1 MLLRDLTHDIL
12 PPRVALLSDDVM
24 LMAMP
29 HGVGGAAAVPPGVAP
44 PYGTVAVHGAAGPFR
59 IAAMRLPADAR
70 GGELLGIG
78 ATQGSPEFVA
88 ATPGADALDLADDL
102 DPASCR
108 RLLGFLLGFCRTAF
122 GLAADAGFADTCI
135 QLARLCARNAGTA
148 EPLAHATPAWMVL
161 GGMQAPP
168 DAALYVLGA
177 GRVRHSAAP
186 AMGGNAGANPSGLQL
201 IEPVRHG
208 DLLLAL
214 CDQPLLWTVGRTAMA
229 LPDLLRGAARGP
241 AAALR
246 TACLRA
252 FAPAGGVAAALLRE
266 AQMLAPAAPR
276 RHDDPA
282 RPLGAA
288 LELALPDGAGGL
300 FLRGW
305 LRDPMQ
311 LVSGAELRTPAG
323 GTSVG
328 MGQLHRFR
336 RPDVASHYAKAAF
349 LVPEQLTGFV
359 AHVADP
365 ANGTCP
371 QPTLALRMRSGNTVE
386 VTAPLRQ
393 MQPSAARDAVL
404 SSVPPD
410 AVTPAMLDACLAP
423 AAAALHRQALA
434 VRGAVDAVQIGA
446 KVRQPTVSILVPLYR
461 NLDFL
466 RFQVA
471 ALAADPDCR
480 RAELIYVLD
489 SPEQRVELEF
499 LLRGLHSLHAL
510 SFTMAVMPGNHGF
523 AAASNAAAALACAP
537 LLLLLNSDVVPA
549 RPGWLAAMRGALAVP
564 GIGAAGPKLLFD
576 NGSIQHAGLFFER
589 DADGMWFNAHYH
601 KGMPRQWPAA
611 QRRRRVP
618 GVTGAA
624 LLVRRPLFEAVGGL
638 SEDYII
644 GDFEDSDLCLRLQSA
659 GAGITYVPEAELYH
673 FERRSIRLHKGYS
686 DTLASLYNRRLHHRR
701 WEHDIAALMAR
712 RAHRAAA

>member
-12 PPRVALLSDDVM
+12 PPRVALLSGDVM
-24 LMAMP
+24 LMAVPQEMG
-29 HGVGGAAAVPPGVAP
+29 GVAAAPPGVAP

-70 GGELLGIG
+70 GGELLGVG
-78 ATQGSPEFVA
+78 ATQESPEFIA
-88 ATPGADALDLADDL
+88 ATPGADALDLAEEL

-122 GLAADAGFADTCI
+122 GLTADAGFADTCI
-135 QLARLCARNAGTA
+135 RLARLCARDAGPA
-148 EPLAHATPAWMVL
+148 EPLAHATPAWTVL
-161 GGMQAPP
+161 GGVQAPR

-177 GRVRHSAAP
+177 DRVRHSAAP
-186 AMGGNAGANPSGLQL
+186 AMGGNPGTNPSGFQL
-201 IEPVRHG
+201 IEPVHGG

-214 CDQPLLWTVGRTAMA
+214 CDQPLLWTVGRAA
-229 LPDLLRGAARGP
+229 IGLPDLLRGGARGP

-246 TACLRA
+246 AACLRA
-252 FAPAGGVAAALLRE
+252 FAPAGGVATALLRE

-311 LVSGAELRTPAG
+311 MVSGAELRTPVGAAP
-323 GTSVG
+323 VG
-328 MGQLHRFR
+328 MNLLHRFR

-349 LVPEQLTGFV
+349 SVPEQLTGFV

-365 ANGTCP
+365 AAGTCP
-371 QPTLALRMRSGNTVE
+371 QPTLALRLRSGNTVE

-393 MQPSAARDAVL
+393 MPPAAARDAVL
-404 SSVPPD
+404 SCVPPD
-410 AVTPAMLDACLAP
+410 AVTPGMLDACLAP
-423 AAAALHRQALA
+423 AAAALHRQAMA

-471 ALAADPDCR
+471 ALAADPECR

-489 SPEQRVELEF
+489 SPEQRAELEF

-510 SFTMAVMPGNHGF
+510 SFTMAVMPGNRGF
-523 AAASNAAAALACAP
+523 AAASNAAAALARAP

-549 RPGWLAAMRGALAVP
+549 RPGWLAAMRAAVALS

-576 NGSIQHAGLFFER
+576 DGSIQHAGLFFER
-589 DADGMWFNAHYH
+589 DADGMWYNAHYH
-601 KGMPRQWPAA
+601 KGMPRHWPAA

-624 LLVRRPLFEAVGGL
+624 LLIRRPLFEAAGGL

-644 GDFEDSDLCLRLQSA
+644 GDFEDSDLCLRLQAA
-659 GAGITYVPEAELYH
+659 GAGIAYVPEAELYH
-673 FERRSIRLHKGYS
+673 FERRSIQLHKGYS
-686 DTLASLYNRRLHHRR
+686 ETLASLYNRRLHHRR
-701 WEHDIAALMAR
+701 WDGAIAALMAR

>member
-12 PPRVALLSDDVM
+12 PPRVALLSGDVM
-24 LMAMP
+24 LMAVP
-29 HGVGGAAAVPPGVAP
+29 HEAGGAAAAPPGVTP

-78 ATQGSPEFVA
+78 ATQESPEFIA
-88 ATPGADALDLADDL
+88 ATPGADALDLAEEL

-122 GLAADAGFADTCI
+122 GLAADAEFADACI
-135 QLARLCARNAGTA
+135 RLARLCARNAGPA
-148 EPLAHATPAWMVL
+148 EPLAHATPAWTVL
-161 GGMQAPP
+161 GGVQAPR

-177 GRVRHSAAP
+177 DRVRHSGAP
-186 AMGGNAGANPSGLQL
+186 AMGGNPEVNPSGFQL
-201 IEPVRHG
+201 IEPVRGG

-214 CDQPLLWTVGRTAMA
+214 CDQPLLWTVGRAAMG
-229 LPDLLRGAARGP
+229 LPDLLRGGARGP
-241 AAALR
+241 AGALR

-252 FAPAGGVAAALLRE
+252 FAPAGGVAATLLRE

-311 LVSGAELRTPAG
+311 MVSGAELRTPAG
-323 GTSVG
+323 TAPVG
-328 MGQLHRFR
+328 MNLLHRFR

-349 LVPEQLTGFV
+349 PVPEQLTGFV

-365 ANGTCP
+365 AAGTCP
-371 QPTLALRMRSGNTVE
+371 QPTLALRLRSGNMVE

-393 MQPSAARDAVL
+393 MPPAAARDAVL
-404 SSVPPD
+404 SCVPPD
-410 AVTPAMLDACLAP
+410 AVTPGMLDACLAP
-423 AAAALHRQALA
+423 AAAALHRQAMA

-446 KVRQPTVSILVPLYR
+446 KLRQPTVSILVPLYR

-471 ALAADPDCR
+471 ALAADADCR

-489 SPEQRVELEF
+489 SPEQRAELEF

-510 SFTMAVMPGNHGF
+510 SFTMAVMPGNRGF
-523 AAASNAAAALACAP
+523 AAASNAAAALARAP

-549 RPGWLAAMRGALAVP
+549 RPGWLAAMRAAVAVS

-576 NGSIQHAGLFFER
+576 DGSIQHAGLFFER
-589 DADGMWFNAHYH
+589 DADGMWYNAHYH
-601 KGMPRQWPAA
+601 KGMPRHWPAA

-624 LLVRRPLFEAVGGL
+624 LLVRRPLFEAAGGL

-644 GDFEDSDLCLRLQSA
+644 GDFEDSDLCLRLQAA
-659 GAGITYVPEAELYH
+659 GAGIAYVPEAELYH
-673 FERRSIRLHKGYS
+673 FERRSIQLHKGYS
-686 DTLASLYNRRLHHRR
+686 ETLASLYNRRLHHRR
-701 WEHDIAALMAR
+701 WDHAIAALMAR

>member
-12 PPRVALLSDDVM
+12 PPRTALLSDDVV
-24 LMAMP
+24 LMAVP
-29 HGVGGAAAVPPGVAP
+29 HGAIGAMAGPPGVKP

-59 IAAMRLPADAR
+59 IAAMRLPPGAQGAA
-70 GGELLGIG
+70 LLGVG
-78 ATQGSPEFVA
+78 ATPEFGA
-88 ATPGADALDLADDL
+88 ATPGADALDLADEL
-102 DPASCR
+102 DPASCQ

-135 QLARLCARNAGTA
+135 RLARLCARDAGLA

-161 GGMQAPP
+161 GGVQAPR
-168 DAALYVLGA
+168 DATLYVLGA
-177 GRVRHSAAP
+177 DRVRHSGAP
-186 AMGGNAGANPSGLQL
+186 AMGGHTGANPSGLQL
-201 IEPVRHG
+201 IEPVRGG

-214 CDQPLLWTVGRTAMA
+214 CDQPLLWTVQGAAMG
-229 LPDLLRGAARGP
+229 LPDVLRGAARGP
-241 AAALR
+241 AAVLR
-246 TACLRA
+246 AACLRA
-252 FAPAGGVAAALLRE
+252 FAPAGGAAAALLRE

-323 GTSVG
+323 SAPVG
-328 MGQLHRFR
+328 MGLLHRFR
-336 RPDVASHYAKAAF
+336 RPDVSNHYAKAAF
-349 LVPEQLTGFV
+349 PVPEQATGFV

-365 ANGTCP
+365 AAGTCA
-371 QPTLALRMRSGNTVE
+371 QPTLALRLRSGNMVE

-393 MQPSAARDAVL
+393 MPPAAARDAVL
-404 SSVPPD
+404 SCVPPD

-434 VRGAVDAVQIGA
+434 VRGAVDTVQIGTR
-446 KVRQPTVSILVPLYR
+446 VRQPTVSILVPLYR

-510 SFTMAVMPGNHGF
+510 PFTMAVMPGNRGF
-523 AAASNAAAALACAP
+523 AAASNAAAALSRAP
-537 LLLLLNSDVVPA
+537 LLLLNSDVVPA
-549 RPGWLAAMRGALAVP
+549 RPGWLAAMRGALAVS

-576 NGSIQHAGLFFER
+576 DGSIQHAGLFFER

-601 KGMPRQWPAA
+601 KGMPRGWPAA

-624 LLVRRPLFEAVGGL
+624 LLVRRPLFEAAGGL

-644 GDFEDSDLCLRLQSA
+644 GDFEDSDLCLRLQAA
-659 GAGITYVPEAELYH
+659 GAGIAYVPEAELYH
-673 FERRSIRLHKGYS
+673 FERRSIQLHKGYAE
-686 DTLASLYNRRLHHRR
+686 TLASLYNRRLHHRR
-701 WEHDIAALMAR
+701 WDHDIAALMAR

>member
-12 PPRVALLSDDVM
+12 PPRVALLSGDVM
-24 LMAMP
+24 LMAVP
-29 HGVGGAAAVPPGVAP
+29 HGAGGAAAAPPGVAP

-78 ATQGSPEFVA
+78 ATQESPEFIA
-88 ATPGADALDLADDL
+88 ATPGADALDLAEEL

-122 GLAADAGFADTCI
+122 GLAADAEFADACI
-135 QLARLCARNAGTA
+135 RLARLCARNAGLA
-148 EPLAHATPAWMVL
+148 EPLAHATPAWTVL
-161 GGMQAPP
+161 GGVQAPR

-177 GRVRHSAAP
+177 DRVRHSVAP
-186 AMGGNAGANPSGLQL
+186 AMGGNPEANPSGFQL
-201 IEPVRHG
+201 IEPVRGG

-214 CDQPLLWTVGRTAMA
+214 CDQPLLWTVGRVAMG
-229 LPDLLRGAARGP
+229 LPDLLRGGARGP
-241 AAALR
+241 AAGLR

-323 GTSVG
+323 AAPVG
-328 MGQLHRFR
+328 MNLLHRFR

-349 LVPEQLTGFV
+349 PVPEQLAGFV
-359 AHVADP
+359 AYVADP
-365 ANGTCP
+365 AGGTCP
-371 QPTLALRMRSGNTVE
+371 QPTLALRLRSGNTVE

-393 MQPSAARDAVL
+393 MPPAAARDAVL
-404 SSVPPD
+404 SCVPPD
-410 AVTPAMLDACLAP
+410 AVTPGMLDACLAP
-423 AAAALHRQALA
+423 AAAGLHRQAMA

-446 KVRQPTVSILVPLYR
+446 KLRQPTVSILVPLYR

-471 ALAADPDCR
+471 ALAADPECR

-489 SPEQRVELEF
+489 SPEQRAELEF

-510 SFTMAVMPGNHGF
+510 SFTMAVMPGNRGF
-523 AAASNAAAALACAP
+523 AAASNAAAALARAP

-549 RPGWLAAMRGALAVP
+549 RPGWLAAMRAAVAVS

-576 NGSIQHAGLFFER
+576 DGSIQHAGLFFER
-589 DADGMWFNAHYH
+589 DADGMWYNAHYH
-601 KGMPRQWPAA
+601 KGMPRHWPAA

-624 LLVRRPLFEAVGGL
+624 LLVRRPLFEAAGGL

-644 GDFEDSDLCLRLQSA
+644 GDFEDSDLCLRLQAA
-659 GAGITYVPEAELYH
+659 GAGIAYVPEAELYH
-673 FERRSIRLHKGYS
+673 FERRSIQLHKGYS
-686 DTLASLYNRRLHHRR
+686 ETLASLYNRRLHHRR
-701 WEHDIAALMAR
+701 WDHAIAALMAR